1 MNKYICEN
9 KEIWPQ
15 GEFFVRQDPRIRE
28 ILQIFTFLPIFTSF
42 GLYKPSPEWYFYCFS
57 HMQTLSF
64 FKALIYFKTYM
75 KCRQF
80 DHKEKKISAM
90 ALRAAVSPRAVVYIF
105 QEGTNH
111 KPLGCIRLGGLKY
124 HKMLCLIKLISSLGC
139 FLINKTHFLSLIHIQ
154 LVSKYL
160 IFRYCIVHL
169 SSRVVI
175 LTQIRVRAGS
185 MCQWTLKERINIY
198 NP

>member
-1 MNKYICEN
+1 MG
-9 KEIWPQ
+9 Q
-15 GEFFVRQDPRIRE
+15 VPRIRK
-28 ILQIFTFLPIFTSF
+28 ILHIFTFWAIFTPF
-42 GLYKPSPEWYFYCFS
+42 GPHRASSDWYSYCFS
-57 HMQTLSF
+57 HMQTQSF
-64 FKALIYFKTYM
+64 YKVLICFKTYM
-75 KCRQF
+75 KCRGF

-90 ALRAAVSPRAVVYIF
+90 ELRAAVSPRAVVYIF

-111 KPLGCIRLGGLKY
+111 KPLGYIRLGGSKY

-139 FLINKTHFLSLIHIQ
+139 FLINKTHFMSLIHIQ

-185 MCQWTLKERINIY
+185 MCQWTLKRGCDIH